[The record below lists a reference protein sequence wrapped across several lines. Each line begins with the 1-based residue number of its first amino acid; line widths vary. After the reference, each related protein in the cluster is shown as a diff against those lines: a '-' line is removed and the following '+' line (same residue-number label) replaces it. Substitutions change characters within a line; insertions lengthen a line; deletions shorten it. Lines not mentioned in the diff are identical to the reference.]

1 MTNEELYLN
10 SHMSR
15 ENHFRVPEGYFDQ
28 LTADVMAKLPER
40 EAPVELKP
48 VAKRVF
54 LRPLL
59 AAASVALVAL
69 VAVGVYFNRN
79 AMPTDG
85 GEQMAVVSSTSTI
98 MPDSYIDEAA
108 DYVMMDHN
116 DIYACLTS
124 DY

>member
-1 MTNEELYLN
+1 MTNEEKYLN
-10 SHMSR
+10 SRMSR
-15 ENHFRVPEGYFDQ
+15 ENHFRVPDGYFDQ
-28 LTADVMAKLPER
+28 LTADVMSRLPEC
-40 EAPVELKP
+40 ESVVELKP

-59 AAASVALVAL
+59 AAASVVVVAL

-79 AMPTDG
+79 AASPEG
-85 GEQMAVVSSTSTI
+85 EEQMATVSTI
-98 MPDSYIDEAA
+98 VSDSYIDDAA
-108 DYVMMDHN
+108 DYMMMDHQ